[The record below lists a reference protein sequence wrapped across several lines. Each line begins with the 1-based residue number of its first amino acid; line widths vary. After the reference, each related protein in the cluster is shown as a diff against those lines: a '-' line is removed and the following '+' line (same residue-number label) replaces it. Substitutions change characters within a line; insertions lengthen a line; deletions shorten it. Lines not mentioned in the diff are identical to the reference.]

1 MRVPM
6 LLVCFL
12 ASTAAATAQTPGG
25 ADAAPAPAP
34 PSALAVRSPD
44 GRLQVTAARATSPV
58 RLDGSFDDEVWS
70 RAEAVGD
77 FVQSEPQDG
86 QPATE
91 RTEVRLA
98 FDGATLYIAASCFDS
113 DPAGIVVNDIRK
125 DFRVGDQDSFE
136 VIIDTFLD
144 RRNGYM
150 FVTNPEGAKSDQQVA
165 NEGRENNLSW
175 DAVWSVRTR
184 RTADGWTAEIA
195 IPFKSLRFEPG
206 RSAVWGINF
215 SRRIRRKNEVDF
227 WAPVP
232 RAYNLS
238 RVSLAGNLVGL
249 PALSAG
255 RNLRVKPYA
264 LASSVRPVG
273 GSFDTD
279 PQVGL
284 DVKYGVTSALT
295 LDATGNPDFA
305 QAEADEQQVNLSQFS
320 QFFPEKRDFFLENSG
335 IFYVG
340 DAARNNRVNP
350 TPTPDED
357 LLLFFSRRIGLTP
370 DGRPI
375 PIAAGGRLTGQVAGL
390 SVGLLNVQTRE
401 SGAVDPNNYTVA
413 RLRRNFGRAND
424 VGALFMQ
431 RVNTRRAGDDNR
443 VVGVDWNLRLF
454 GNLDWSSYAVRS
466 ATPGKTQGQYAWR
479 SSANWEGNFFHGKAG
494 VMAVGEGFQ
503 SDLSYYRRIATR
515 KWFVD
520 TGIRPRPRA
529 LQRRGI
535 REMHPHIVWNY
546 YTDLDGRMTGKRL
559 HSGYTFFFNN
569 GGYTELSVNP
579 EFQSITEPLRL
590 SPRIGRVPAGDYGWT
605 EWQLRYNTD
614 PSRMLSAAITLITGG
629 LWSGD
634 QKTANVTVTARPT
647 YKLRVSLGLQH
658 TDAVLERP
666 QASFT
671 TNLWTLRA
679 NYSFSTHMFVD
690 SLVQYLGDREQLNAN
705 VRFNLIHRP
714 LSDIYVVWNEQRFS
728 TPDAPTPGRG
738 FIVKYT
744 HMLAF

>member
-1 MRVPM
+1 MRVLM
-6 LLVCFL
+6 SLLVCSL
-12 ASTAAATAQTPGG
+12 ASTAAAVAQVRGA
-25 ADAAPAPAP
+25 ADAAPPAP
-34 PSALAVRSPD
+34 PPALTVRSPD
-44 GRLQVTAARATSPV
+44 GRLQVTAVRATAPV
-58 RLDGSFDDEVWS
+58 RLDGSLDDEVWS
-70 RAEAVGD
+70 RADAVGG

-98 FDGATLYIAASCFDS
+98 FDDATLYIAASCFHS

-144 RRNGYM
+144 RRNGYL
-150 FVTNPEGAKSDQQVA
+150 FATNPEGARSDQQVA

-195 IPFKSLRFEPG
+195 IPFKSLRFEPE
-206 RSAVWGINF
+206 RSAIWGINF

-249 PALSAG
+249 PALSPG

-273 GSFDTD
+273 GTFDTD

-284 DVKYGVTSALT
+284 DVKYGVTAALT
-295 LDATGNPDFA
+295 LDATVNPDFA

-335 IFYVG
+335 IFYMG

-375 PIAAGGRLTGQVAGL
+375 PIAAGGRLTGQAAGL
-390 SVGLLNVQTRE
+390 SVGLLNVQTRQ
-401 SGAVDPNNYTVA
+401 SGAVDPQNYSVA
-413 RLRRNFGRAND
+413 RIRRNFGRAND

-431 RVNTRRAGDDNR
+431 RTNTRRAGDDNR
-443 VVGVDWNLRLF
+443 VLGIDWNLRLF
-454 GNLDWSSYAVRS
+454 GNLDWSSYAVRT
-466 ATPGKTQGQYAWR
+466 ATPGRASGQYAWR

-494 VMAVGEGFQ
+494 VMAVGGGFQ
-503 SDLSYYRRIATR
+503 SDLSFYRRTATR

-579 EFQSITEPLRL
+579 EFQSITGPLRL
-590 SPRIGRVPAGDYGWT
+590 SRRVGPVPVGDYGWT

-614 PSRMLSAAITLITGG
+614 PSRRLSAAVTLITGG

-634 QKTANVTVTARPT
+634 QKTANVTLTARPT

-658 TDAVLERP
+658 TDAVLEQPR
-666 QASFT
+666 ASFT

-679 NYSFSTHMFVD
+679 NYSFSTQMFVD
-690 SLVQYLGDREQLNAN
+690 SLVQYLGDRDQLNAN
-705 VRFNLIHRP
+705 IRFNLIHRP

-728 TPDAPTPGRG
+728 TPEAPTPGRG

>member
-1 MRVPM
+1 MRVLIT
-6 LLVCFL
+6 LLVCSL
-12 ASTAAATAQTPGG
+12 APTATAVAQMHG
-25 ADAAPAPAP
+25 AGDAAPPPAP
-34 PSALAVRSPD
+34 PALTVRSPD
-44 GRLQVTAARATSPV
+44 GRLQVTAAQATDPV
-58 RLDGSFDDEVWS
+58 RLDGALDDEVWS
-70 RAEAVGD
+70 RAEAVGG

-98 FDGATLYIAASCFDS
+98 FDDTTLYIAASCFDS

-125 DFRVGDQDSFE
+125 DFKVGDQDSFE

-150 FVTNPEGAKSDQQVA
+150 FATNPEGAKLDQQVA

-184 RTADGWTAEIA
+184 RTSDGWTAEMA
-195 IPFKSLRFEPG
+195 IPFKSLRFEPA
-206 RSAVWGINF
+206 RSALWGINF

-249 PALSAG
+249 PALSPG

-273 GSFDTD
+273 GVFDTD

-284 DVKYGVTSALT
+284 DVKYGVTAALT
-295 LDATGNPDFA
+295 LDATVNPDFA

-335 IFYVG
+335 IFYMG

-401 SGAVDPNNYTVA
+401 SGAVDPQNYTVA
-413 RLRRNFGRAND
+413 RIRRNFGRAND

-431 RVNTRRAGDDNR
+431 RANTRRAGDDNR
-443 VVGVDWNLRLF
+443 VLGVDWNLRLF
-454 GNLDWSSYAVRS
+454 GNLDWSSYAVRT
-466 ATPGKTQGQYAWR
+466 ATPGRAHGQYAWR

-494 VMAVGEGFQ
+494 VMAIGEGFQ
-503 SDLSYYRRIATR
+503 SDLSFYRRTATR

-546 YTDLDGRMTGKRL
+546 YTDLDGRMIGKRL

-590 SPRIGRVPAGDYGWT
+590 SPRVGRVPAGDYGWT

-634 QKTANVTVTARPT
+634 QKTANVTLTARPT

-658 TDAVLERP
+658 TDAVLEQPR
-666 QASFT
+666 ASFT

-728 TPDAPTPGRG
+728 TPEAPTPGRG

>member
-1 MRVPM
+1 
-6 LLVCFL
+6 
-12 ASTAAATAQTPGG
+12 
-25 ADAAPAPAP
+25 
-34 PSALAVRSPD
+34 
-44 GRLQVTAARATSPV
+44 
-58 RLDGSFDDEVWS
+58 VWS